1 MILNNSYAFKM
12 LLARFS
18 TNTLVTRIT
27 QKKSCI
33 NEKRE
38 KKETKEFSLSYEK
51 KRKERKDFSKPKR
64 KER

>member
-27 QKKSCI
+27 QK
-33 NEKRE
+33 NHALM
-38 KKETKEFSLSYEK
+38 KKERRK
-51 KRKERKDFSKPKR
+51 KRKNLA
-64 KER
+64 